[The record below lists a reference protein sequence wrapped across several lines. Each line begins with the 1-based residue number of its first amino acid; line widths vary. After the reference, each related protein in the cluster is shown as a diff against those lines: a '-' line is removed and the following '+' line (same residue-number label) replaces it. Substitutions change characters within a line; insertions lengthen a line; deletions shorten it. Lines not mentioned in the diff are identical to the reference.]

1 MSPSNEVIAVAHVGF
16 TTNEAALKQH
26 AIMFSRIAIHGLG
39 LMLREEHFVN
49 PKFARNRARLAEAG
63 VLFEPDLQKLTTP
76 VDESYKK
83 DASFLMEDAN
93 EILKSVGMSIE
104 EMLAARNDKEKA
116 AEIKQRSAQP
126 MSTDPATVSDQ
137 QKLIEAERR
146 ISVNLTR
153 FFAHQVRQIEGLHA
167 YPTIPSGD
175 NSLDWE
181 DQRPEQH
188 DVMKIGLVVPVPDE
202 QVSWDDVLEYR
213 KDSDFPNRFFE
224 LKEWM
229 SDVGRGSLTR
239 GEVGEKLELLLD
251 RYRKLL
257 ETHQMQINWARLEAY
272 VVTTADVLR
281 DLDAFRQDQRAS
293 TLFSIEGRKL
303 KLLEGE
309 MTAPGS
315 EVAFVIQ
322 GKSMLSS

>member
-39 LMLREEHFVN
+39 LMLREPHFVN

-229 SDVGRGSLTR
+229 SEVGRGSLTR
-239 GEVGEKLELLLD
+239 GEVGERLEMLLD

-281 DLDAFRQDQRAS
+281 DLDAFRHQRAS